1 MVNKVLGAYVAADFL
16 FVATGA
22 ILVGFSVIVQNIMFE
37 TPTEGGQ
44 AVRNLLYQEFPLT
57 GTLMFPR
64 RKGRTRI
71 CDCGQSISTYIQGP
85 DATEGAFMAN
95 VSQLASSTAC

>member
-22 ILVGFSVIVQNIMFE
+22 ILVGFSVIVQNFMFE

-57 GTLMFPR
+57 GMPFFPR
-64 RKGRTRI
+64 RK
-71 CDCGQSISTYIQGP
+71 CEYDCVI
-85 DATEGAFMAN
+85 A
-95 VSQLASSTAC
+95 

>member
-22 ILVGFSVIVQNIMFE
+22 ILVGFSVIVQNFMFE

-57 GTLMFPR
+57 GTLLFPPR
-64 RKGRTRI
+64 EGWDRT
-71 CDCGQSISTYIQGP
+71 
-85 DATEGAFMAN
+85 
-95 VSQLASSTAC
+95 V

>member
-22 ILVGFSVIVQNIMFE
+22 ILVGFSVIVQNFMFE

-57 GTLMFPR
+57 GTPLFPP
-64 RKGRTRI
+64 RKGRTGR
-71 CDCGQSISTYIQGP
+71 CDCADSPCRNFRERRGLHG
-85 DATEGAFMAN
+85 
-95 VSQLASSTAC
+95 

>member
-22 ILVGFSVIVQNIMFE
+22 ILVGFSVIVQNFMFE
-37 TPTEGGQ
+37 APTEGGQ

-57 GTLMFPR
+57 GTLLFPPR
-64 RKGRTRI
+64 NGRTGRR
-71 CDCGQSISTYIQGP
+71 DCADSP
-85 DATEGAFMAN
+85 CRK
-95 VSQLASSTAC
+95 L

>member
-22 ILVGFSVIVQNIMFE
+22 ILVGFSVIVQNFMFE

-57 GTLMFPR
+57 GTLLFPPRKR
-64 RKGRTRI
+64 RTGRRDCADSHSGDTRKN
-71 CDCGQSISTYIQGP
+71 Y
-85 DATEGAFMAN
+85 
-95 VSQLASSTAC
+95 

>member
-22 ILVGFSVIVQNIMFE
+22 ILVGFSVIVQNFMFE

-57 GTLMFPR
+57 GTPLFPR
-64 RKGRTRI
+64 RKEEYEDVTVRTITRERQSGISGDGRI
-71 CDCGQSISTYIQGP
+71 HS
-85 DATEGAFMAN
+85 
-95 VSQLASSTAC
+95 

>member
-22 ILVGFSVIVQNIMFE
+22 ILVGFSAIVQNIMFE

-57 GTLMFPR
+57 GTLKFPR
-64 RKGRTRI
+64 RTGRTRM
-71 CDCGQSISTYIQGP
+71 CVTVRTVSRDTHSGTRCNR
-85 DATEGAFMAN
+85 EGFHG
-95 VSQLASSTAC
+95 

>member
-22 ILVGFSVIVQNIMFE
+22 ILVGFSVIVQNFMFE

-57 GTLMFPR
+57 GTPLSH
-64 RKGRTRI
+64 GR
-71 CDCGQSISTYIQGP
+71 G
-85 DATEGAFMAN
+85 
-95 VSQLASSTAC
+95 

>member
-22 ILVGFSVIVQNIMFE
+22 ILVGFSVIVQNFMFE
-37 TPTEGGQ
+37 TPTEGQQ

-57 GTLMFPR
+57 GTPLSPA
-64 RKGRTRI
+64 RKAEYERVTALRTDARDRKLGI
-71 CDCGQSISTYIQGP
+71 TGDERTY
-85 DATEGAFMAN
+85 
-95 VSQLASSTAC
+95 S

>member
-37 TPTEGGQ
+37 VPTEGGQ
-44 AVRNLLYQEFPLT
+44 AVRNLLYQQFPLT
-57 GTLMFPR
+57 GTPWFL
-64 RKGRTRI
+64 
-71 CDCGQSISTYIQGP
+71 
-85 DATEGAFMAN
+85 
-95 VSQLASSTAC
+95 

>member
-22 ILVGFSVIVQNIMFE
+22 ILVGFSVIVQNFMFE

-57 GTLMFPR
+57 GMLFLSFFLCER
-64 RKGRTRI
+64 GR
-71 CDCGQSISTYIQGP
+71 
-85 DATEGAFMAN
+85 N
-95 VSQLASSTAC
+95 VRMCCADSHSEDTQELDEWRWIRS

>member
-22 ILVGFSVIVQNIMFE
+22 ILVGFSVIVQNFMFE

-57 GTLMFPR
+57 GTPSFPR
-64 RKGRTRI
+64 RGKG
-71 CDCGQSISTYIQGP
+71 
-85 DATEGAFMAN
+85 
-95 VSQLASSTAC
+95 

>member
-22 ILVGFSVIVQNIMFE
+22 ILVGFSVIVQNFMFE

-57 GTLMFPR
+57 GTLLFPPRKR
-64 RKGRTRI
+64 RTGRCHCADSHSGDTRRN
-71 CDCGQSISTYIQGP
+71 Y
-85 DATEGAFMAN
+85 
-95 VSQLASSTAC
+95 